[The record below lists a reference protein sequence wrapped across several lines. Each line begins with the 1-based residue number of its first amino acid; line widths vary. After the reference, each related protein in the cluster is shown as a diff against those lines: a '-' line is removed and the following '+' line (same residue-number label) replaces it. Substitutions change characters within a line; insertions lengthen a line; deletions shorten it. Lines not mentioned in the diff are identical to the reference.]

1 MFTLLIEKLE
11 FLSDKY
17 KILISE
23 SLYSLDFE
31 GKGIESAMLAG
42 INEVNDAL
50 ITLNSQHCFS
60 IFIDKEKTKLEDLT
74 DYVGTEASWRI
85 HINKQRLVSKDNCIC
100 LFFYD
105 LESFRH
111 WADSI
116 NPFSND
122 NLFNSNKCCI
132 QVNKLGCSIVGENF
146 IISEVLDS
154 VPVGGNDV
162 LDNKILTH
170 LRNYDISK
178 VIKPSKH
185 IIVAADANCISE
197 LFYERAIHVML
208 SALCDEM
215 YTDKVILNG
224 VRRMDLNLK
233 GGRHTISG
241 DIVGVHNLLRDVLD
255 WVYLTDERQ
264 ELRHKLL
271 IDRLTLDIS
280 LSEDYYSGALKV
292 IRYAYEQA
300 KERYSYAIYD
310 RANQYQ
316 KELKEVLKD
325 LKTIGEAYSSKL
337 RNIINHFSRDFL
349 AALLT
354 IGITLFSRYNDLN
367 NLSSLGVLEYVF
379 TAFAIYLIISIVIQ
393 VSSDVSDLKATEREF
408 DYWKKV
414 TREYMSNNDF
424 DTHKENTIGKR
435 KTKFWCHYAIVLIL
449 YLGLALFAFKAQ
461 TIWEILTDKDDKK
474 ETPVLYKYDTVS
486 RDTDTTMHCPQSGK

>member
-1 MFTLLIEKLE
+1 MFTLLFEKLE
-11 FLSDKY
+11 FLCKY
-17 KILISE
+17 RTSFNE
-23 SLYSLDFE
+23 SLFSLDVE
-31 GKGIESAMLAG
+31 GKGVESAMLSD
-42 INEVNDAL
+42 INGVNDAL
-50 ITLNSQHCFS
+50 VALNSQQCFS
-60 IFIDKEKTKLEDLT
+60 VFIDKEKTTLEDLS

-85 HINKQRLVSKDNCIC
+85 HINKQRLVRKDNCIC

-105 LESFRH
+105 VESFTH
-111 WADSI
+111 WADST
-116 NPFSND
+116 NPFSKD

-132 QVNKLGCSIVGENF
+132 QVNKLGYRIVGDNF
-146 IISEVLDS
+146 IISDILVS

-170 LRNYDISK
+170 LRNYDTSK
-178 VIKPSKH
+178 VIQPSKH
-185 IIVAADANCISE
+185 IIVEAEVNSISE
-197 LFYERAIHVML
+197 LFYERAVHVML
-208 SALCDEM
+208 SALCDEL
-215 YTDKVILNG
+215 YPVKVILNG
-224 VRRMDLNLK
+224 VRRIELNLNE
-233 GGRHTISG
+233 RSDAILN
-241 DIVGVHNLLRDVLD
+241 DIVEVHNLLKDVLE
-255 WVYLTDERQ
+255 WVYLIDERQ

-292 IRYAYEQA
+292 IRYAFEQA

-316 KELKEVLKD
+316 KELKELLKD
-325 LKTIGEAYSSKL
+325 LKSIGDAYSSKL

-393 VSSDVSDLKATEREF
+393 VLSDVSDLKATEREF

-414 TREYMSNNDF
+414 TREYMSNDDF
-424 DTHKENTIGKR
+424 DTHKKNAIGKR
-435 KTKFWCHYAIVLIL
+435 KTKFWCHYIAVLIL
-449 YLGLALFAFKAQ
+449 YLGLAVFALNAQ
-461 TIWEILTDKDDKK
+461 TIWERLTNQDVKI
-474 ETPVLYKYDTVS
+474 ETPDLYKYDTVS
-486 RDTDTTMHCPQSGK
+486 RDTDTAMHCPQSGK

>member
-1 MFTLLIEKLE
+1 MFALLFEKLE
-11 FLSDKY
+11 FISKY
-17 KILISE
+17 RISFSE
-23 SLYSLDFE
+23 SLNSLDIE
-31 GKGIESAMLAG
+31 GKGIESVMLAD
-42 INEVNDAL
+42 INEVNKAL
-50 ITLNSQHCFS
+50 AALNSQQSFS
-60 IFIDKEKTKLEDLT
+60 LFIDKEKTQLEDLT

-85 HINKQRLVSKDNCIC
+85 HINKQRLERKGNCIC

-105 LESFRH
+105 IESFRH
-111 WADSI
+111 WADST

-122 NLFNSNKCCI
+122 NLFNSNICCI
-132 QVNKLGCSIVGENF
+132 QVNNLGCRIVGDNF
-146 IISEVLDS
+146 IVSDTLDS

-170 LRNYDISK
+170 LRNYDTSK

-185 IIVAADANCISE
+185 IIVESDVNSISE
-197 LFYERAIHVML
+197 LFYKRAIHVML
-208 SALCDEM
+208 LALCDEV
-215 YTDKVILNG
+215 YPGKVILNG
-224 VRRMDLNLK
+224 VRRIELNLK
-233 GGRHTISG
+233 EESHAIPN
-241 DIVGVHNLLRDVLD
+241 DMVEIHNLLKDVLE

-280 LSEDYYSGALKV
+280 LSEDYYTGALKV
-292 IRYAYEQA
+292 IRYAFEQA

-316 KELKEVLKD
+316 KELKELLKD

-367 NLSSLGVLEYVF
+367 NLSSLGVLDYVF
-379 TAFAIYLIISIVIQ
+379 TAFAIYLTISIVIQ
-393 VSSDVSDLKATEREF
+393 VLSDVSDLKATEKEF

-424 DTHKENTIGKR
+424 DNHKKNTIGKR
-435 KTKFWCHYAIVLIL
+435 KTKFWYHYIIVVIL
-449 YLGLALFAFKAQ
+449 YLGLAVFAFNAPA
-461 TIWEILTDKDDKK
+461 IWVRLTSQDDKK
-474 ETPVLYKYDTVS
+474 RTTELYKHDAVS
-486 RDTDTTMHCPQSGK
+486 RDTDTTMCCPQSGK

>member
-1 MFTLLIEKLE
+1 MFTLLFEKLE
-11 FLSDKY
+11 FLSKY
-17 KILISE
+17 RTSFNE
-23 SLYSLDFE
+23 SLFSLNVE
-31 GKGIESAMLAG
+31 GKGVESAMLSD
-42 INEVNDAL
+42 INGVNDAL
-50 ITLNSQHCFS
+50 VALDSQQCFS
-60 IFIDKEKTKLEDLT
+60 IFIDNEKTPLEDLS
-74 DYVGTEASWRI
+74 DYEGTEACWRI
-85 HINKQRLVSKDNCIC
+85 HINKQRLVRKGNCIC

-105 LESFRH
+105 VESFAH
-111 WADSI
+111 WADST

-132 QVNKLGCSIVGENF
+132 QVNKLGYRIVGENF
-146 IISEVLDS
+146 IISDILVS

-170 LRNYDISK
+170 LRNYDTSK
-178 VIKPSKH
+178 VIQPSKH
-185 IIVAADANCISE
+185 IIVEAEVNSISE
-197 LFYERAIHVML
+197 LFYERSIRVML
-208 SALCDEM
+208 SALCDEL
-215 YTDKVILNG
+215 YPGKVILNG
-224 VRRMDLNLK
+224 VRRIELNLK
-233 GGRHTISG
+233 DESNAIHN
-241 DIVGVHNLLRDVLD
+241 DIVEVHNLLKDILK

-292 IRYAYEQA
+292 IRYAFEQA

-316 KELKEVLKD
+316 KELKELLKD
-325 LKTIGEAYSSKL
+325 LKSIGDAYSSKL
-337 RNIINHFSRDFL
+337 RNIISRFSRDFL

-393 VSSDVSDLKATEREF
+393 VLSDVSDLKATEREF

-414 TREYMSNNDF
+414 TREYMSNDDF
-424 DTHKENTIGKR
+424 DTHKKNAIGNR
-435 KTKFWCHYAIVLIL
+435 KTIFWCHYIAVLIL
-449 YLGLALFAFKAQ
+449 YLGLAFFALNAQ
-461 TIWEILTDKDDKK
+461 TIWERLTNQDVKI
-474 ETPVLYKYDTVS
+474 ETPDLYKYDTVS